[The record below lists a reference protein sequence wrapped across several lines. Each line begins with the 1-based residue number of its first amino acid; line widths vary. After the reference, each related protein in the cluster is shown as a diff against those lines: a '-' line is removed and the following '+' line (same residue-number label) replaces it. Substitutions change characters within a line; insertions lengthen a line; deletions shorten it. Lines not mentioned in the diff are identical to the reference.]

1 MIEDIV
7 FENVQYYELQLDST
21 ATISYSMAIVFGS
34 GSVTDIIPTEIISI
48 I

>member
-7 FENVQYYELQLDST
+7 FENVQYYELLLDQSG
-21 ATISYSMAIVFGS
+21 IFYSIAIIFGS
-34 GSVTDIIPTEIISI
+34 DNVTDIIPTEIISI